1 MLSRQSVEGVIAKD
15 NIHVLVRIKP
25 PVESSDDD
33 TGFCSVARDQ
43 NAVLVIQNQLYAFD
57 KVIQSRYS
65 DQSQLEVFDF
75 IARPLLDNCLDGY
88 NATIFA
94 YGQTSSGKTY
104 TMQGSDDNPGIIP
117 LSLDY
122 LFRRIQQQVQQL
134 EQGESITWQVRC
146 SFVEIYNEQ
155 VYDLLSDEQSQS
167 LQIRQDLKR
176 GVYVEGAIIELVQTA
191 ADALRIFDIG
201 VSRRKIA
208 ATSLNRE
215 SSRSHVIFTVY
226 VQSKVLVNGVYDV
239 KVSKCHFTDLAGS
252 ERQGKA
258 DTSGQRLKEAGN
270 INKSL
275 LALGNVINALADN
288 SLSTT
293 TANATQNMID
303 NTSDGGLNCVRKS
316 KFVQYRDSKLTFLLK
331 DSLGGNALCRIVA
344 CVVGHDKELHLAETL
359 STLRFADRA
368 KMIKSFAT
376 MNQEFVGDVTSLVDE
391 ISRLKH
397 EVLMLKSHQIQQF
410 GHSSLQQ
417 LVVQDSSLLE
427 SGNDVDRRDDQ
438 IAEWALND
446 QRQLRLEKEQLQ
458 QQLSQQEQLIESL
471 DRKLQNEKMIV
482 KLKDSVIGKLK
493 SDQYSSVEIEL
504 IKEIDHLKQELQS
517 NPAVIRFASDNLR
530 LRQEVERYEQV
541 MPEINRVE
549 QLQFESKKIQY
560 ALSDRLLELER
571 ENKLMKQDAEQNL
584 TQQHPELLEKL
595 QSLIQKYHQ
604 VSEEKAV
611 LQKEYD
617 GLFDQ
622 LAVTK
627 SEYSQLQKDALNS
640 EQQWNERENQLKED
654 NEQLRIQ
661 AEKLVQQLT
670 SLESNQLSRQSEYE
684 RQLSELQS
692 QLSNSQDELSSK
704 DQQVQQ
710 LKNELESVQ
719 RVMEQV
725 QEKERYLDAAV
736 EKLQIEL
743 ESKDF
748 EIDNLRQDLE
758 IAVDGKTQIE
768 SQFSAQVEVLQH
780 KYDEQLKLCVIQY
793 KTQVDELQQQNR
805 ELHRHIELIKASSK
819 DSDSKQLHKLQSEL
833 RLKEEA
839 LSLQGRELE
848 QSAADCAQLRSQ
860 IVILNGSVS
869 ELQKQQSELR
879 VSHQNE
885 LMQYKTKLDEMEL
898 MLQETIK
905 KYDNQSAQL
914 AEFGQLIDKAN
925 QLKAVPNGEQSL
937 SDKLK
942 QLLDHHSKL
951 EEENDKLVKHNN
963 VKQKLQYHLQIKQEN
978 NDLKV
983 ENMKLVQENDK
994 LLRKIKELSL

>member
-1 MLSRQSVEGVIAKD
+1 MLSRQSVEGVTAKD

-25 PVESSDDD
+25 PVESMDDD
-33 TGFCSVARDQ
+33 SGFCSVARDQ
-43 NAVLVIQNQLYAFD
+43 NAVLVVQNQQYAFD

-176 GVYVEGAIIELVQTA
+176 GVYVEGAIIELVQSA

-226 VQSKVLVNGVYDV
+226 VQSQVLVNGVYDV

-288 SLSTT
+288 FSSTT
-293 TANATQNMID
+293 TANATQNSND
-303 NTSDGGLNCVRKS
+303 NTSDGGLNSVRKS

-344 CVVGHDKELHLAETL
+344 CVVGHDKDLHLAETL

-368 KMIKSFAT
+368 KMIKSFASV
-376 MNQEFVGDVTSLVDE
+376 NQEFVGDVTSLVDE

-397 EVLMLKSHQIQQF
+397 EVLMLKSHQLQQF

-417 LVVQDSSLLE
+417 LVAQENSLLE

-438 IAEWALND
+438 INGWALND
-446 QRQLRLEKEQLQ
+446 LRQLRLEKEQLQ

-504 IKEIDHLKQELQS
+504 CKEINHLKQELQS

-541 MPEINRVE
+541 MSEINRVE

-560 ALSDRLLELER
+560 ALSDRLLELEQ

-604 VSEEKAV
+604 VSEEKAA

-622 LAVTK
+622 LSATK

-654 NEQLRIQ
+654 NEQLRIL

-670 SLESNQLSRQSEYE
+670 SLESNQLSRQSEHE
-684 RQLSELQS
+684 RQLSELQN
-692 QLSNSQDELSSK
+692 QLSNLQDELSGK

-758 IAVDGKTQIE
+758 IAVDGKTLVE
-768 SQFSAQVEVLQH
+768 SQLTAQAEVLQR
-780 KYDEQLKLCVIQY
+780 KYDEQLQLCVIQY
-793 KTQVDELQQQNR
+793 KTQVDELQQQNQ
-805 ELHRHIELIKASSK
+805 ELHRQIESVIASSK

-839 LSLQGRELE
+839 LSSQGRELE

-860 IVILNGSVS
+860 IVILNDSVS

-879 VSHQNE
+879 ASHQNE

-898 MLQETIK
+898 MQQETIK
-905 KYDNQSAQL
+905 QYDKQGAQL
-914 AEFGQLIDKAN
+914 AEFGQLIDEAN

-942 QLLDHHSKL
+942 QLLDHNVKL

-994 LLRKIKELSL
+994 LLRKLKELSL